1 MGRAQ
6 AKDKFREFML
16 VKGLKS
22 TRQREA
28 ILDEFLRVGSH
39 ISTEELY
46 MRLRRNNPQL
56 GYATVHRTLKLFAEC
71 GIAEQRH
78 FGDGQ
83 ARYEASDLD
92 EHNDHLICV
101 TCGKILEFEDP
112 AECTLLRARENRQT
126 LTEYVLDFF
135 QRSYIIHVVSPDNGD
150 ENGHQDAE
158 GPKKR
163 RQQLATNP
171 LVRMTEEIFNGQ
183 VGDIRIGPNSR

>member
-1 MGRAQ
+1 
-6 AKDKFREFML
+6 ML
-16 VKGLKS
+16 DKGLKS

-46 MRLRRNNPQL
+46 LRLRRKTPQI

-92 EHNDHLICV
+92 EHHDHLICI
-101 TCGKILEFEDP
+101 TCGRIVEFEDSRI
-112 AECTLLRARENRQT
+112 ERLQEEVARQHGFSIERHR
-126 LTEYVLDFF
+126 LELYGCCESC
-135 QRSYIIHVVSPDNGD
+135 R
-150 ENGHQDAE
+150 
-158 GPKKR
+158 
-163 RQQLATNP
+163 
-171 LVRMTEEIFNGQ
+171 
-183 VGDIRIGPNSR
+183 